1 MTTIMGYPISALT
14 SIFPPLSGREFHAL
28 AKSIKERGLLTP
40 IALWRGQVIDG
51 RHRLLACREAGVEP
65 VFKEI
70 PDDDDPL
77 EYVMDYNDRRRHM
90 NESQRAL
97 AAYGVWEQS
106 STLGDIESANLHSY
120 TLEEAASLFRVSR
133 RLVVHAGKIIGKE
146 STAIPEIK
154 LAVEQG
160 IVAVSDASRIVDEAP
175 KIQRRAFNSL
185 TSREVRTLVPG
196 VNRARQDAGVD
207 LDSQETVDPVPPTA
221 LGTNLTLFRSTVA
234 DLAGRVKRESVDV
247 IITYSPNETK
257 PKDLAD
263 LAAFAAHALTRT
275 GVMVVLANSSRL
287 PEEMK
292 YLKHKGLEW
301 ICQFSYHFQIPL
313 EDSGE
318 QHWVQIRQY
327 PLLVYGKSGSRLK
340 EGYDVIDAPVFLE
353 GMMNRFEAIEFGMP
367 SVVKRFVTPGQVVCN
382 RMLRGA
388 SGLALAVLKNGCH
401 FVGADA
407 EETALNSVH
416 EELAR
421 EEGTTLTSSKNLKI
435 IQSSFVEYRQWAVG
449 Y

>member
-1 MTTIMGYPISALT
+1 MTTIMGYPISALCL
-14 SIFPPLSGREFHAL
+14 IFPPLSDREFQAL
-28 AKSIKERGLLTP
+28 VKSIKERGLLTP

-51 RHRLLACREAGVEP
+51 RHRLLACQEAGVEP
-65 VFKEI
+65 VFMEI
-70 PDDDDPL
+70 PDDADSL
-77 EYVMDYNDRRRHM
+77 EYVMDCNDRRRHM

-97 AAYGVWEQS
+97 SAYRVWEQS
-106 STLGDIESANLHSY
+106 SSGWQALGDTGSANLHSY
-120 TLEEAASLFRVSR
+120 TLEEAANLFRVSR
-133 RLVVHAGKIIGKE
+133 RLVVHAGKVIGKE
-146 STAIPEIK
+146 SRAIPEIK

-160 IVAVSDASRIVDEAP
+160 TAAVSDASRIVDEAP
-175 KIQRRAFNSL
+175 ETQRRAFNLL
-185 TSREVRTLVPG
+185 TSREVRTVAAG
-196 VNRARQDAGVD
+196 VNRARQDVGVD
-207 LDSQETVDPVPPTA
+207 LDSQETVDLAPPTA
-221 LGTNLTLFRSTVA
+221 LGTSFTLFRSTVA

-247 IITYSPNETK
+247 IITYSPNDTK

-287 PEEMK
+287 LEEMS

-318 QHWVQIRQY
+318 PHWVQIRQY

-353 GMMNRFEAIEFGMP
+353 GMMNRLEAIEFGMP
-367 SVVKRFVTPGQVVCN
+367 SVVKRFVAPGQVVCN
-382 RMLRGA
+382 PMLRGA

-401 FVGADA
+401 FVGADV
-407 EETALNSVH
+407 EETALYSVH

-421 EEGTTLTSSKNLKI
+421 EEGTAPTTGKKLKI
-435 IQSSFVEYRQWAVG
+435 IQASLVE
-449 Y
+449 